1 MSKKYYWKMNGYL
14 YEVSKEQYYE
24 YRREQN
30 RHDYLKKQK
39 QEAVILSLDA
49 LGADGMSGESF
60 IADTQIN
67 VEEETIHN
75 IMLEKLRGAL
85 DKFSAEELL
94 LIDLLYSQTK
104 SERETASI
112 LGISQNAVNKKKHKL
127 LGRLK
132 KSFIKLVKNGCQS
145 IKKVLYILKR
155 GGNIA
160 SHCSLTTKYPIT
172 NTLAITGAMLQVR
185 QDCLWRES
193 LHKTDCRI

>member
-67 VEEETIHN
+67 VEEETVHN

-112 LGISQNAVNKKKHKL
+112 LGISQNAVNKKKLKL

-132 KSFIKLVKNGCQS
+132 K
-145 IKKVLYILKR
+145 VL
-155 GGNIA
+155 
-160 SHCSLTTKYPIT
+160 
-172 NTLAITGAMLQVR
+172 
-185 QDCLWRES
+185 
-193 LHKTDCRI
+193 